1 MSEDFANH
9 LQFDA
14 TCEHQARRRM
24 AKFMRMPVIQSS
36 MLADYCEISIEVSR
50 IDWRT
55 KIRRK
60 DEASVS
66 PEFVPDNSLL
76 LLSLSV
82 LQKQTHQTPREVH
95 RPSTPRRLRVGSH
108 ESSAFTL

>member
-60 DEASVS
+60 DEARVS
-66 PEFVPDNSLL
+66 PEFVHNDSLL
-76 LLSLSV
+76 PLPPTV
-82 LQKQTHQTPREVH
+82 L
-95 RPSTPRRLRVGSH
+95 H
-108 ESSAFTL
+108 E